1 MRQQRQLDR
10 WQEGWGGSSSKEQE
24 SRVMDGEERGST
36 RGEGARCASRE
47 GEEAEET
54 MAGRPVRR
62 EQRTYSLFSIKA
74 LNPLGSIFSSV
85 VHCRLTMESGFLNL
99 VLFDVV
105 ISAQLKKQKW

>member
-47 GEEAEET
+47 GEEAEE
-54 MAGRPVRR
+54 AE
-62 EQRTYSLFSIKA
+62 EQRRHWLVGRSERSNERTLFS
-74 LNPLGSIFSSV
+74 PLKTSILWAVSSSV
-85 VHCRLTMESGFLNL
+85 MRCR
-99 VLFDVV
+99 
-105 ISAQLKKQKW
+105 

>member
-47 GEEAEET
+47 GEEAEEQRGSGKEQESRAEEV
-54 MAGRPVRR
+54 AGHNQYRKVV
-62 EQRTYSLFSIKA
+62 
-74 LNPLGSIFSSV
+74 GHVSS
-85 VHCRLTMESGFLNL
+85 MY
-99 VLFDVV
+99 
-105 ISAQLKKQKW
+105 QLKVSSKYFL